1 MCDKIVSDVC
11 LMNTMLGRKAV
22 LGVEG
27 EAIWDRDTVC
37 VCVCT
42 RACAI
47 PSSHTLSQSCQL
59 LQPCYLSPVSL
70 RFVLS
75 SWKRFLFVFFL
86 QIEVSWHS
94 SSKAVKLV
102 ASWKFGSKS
111 KTKADLNISL
121 GY

>member
-42 RACAI
+42 RACAR
-47 PSSHTLSQSCQL
+47 TCARGRVGAETAFLDK
-59 LQPCYLSPVSL
+59 PVTVEYSD
-70 RFVLS
+70 
-75 SWKRFLFVFFL
+75 
-86 QIEVSWHS
+86 E
-94 SSKAVKLV
+94 
-102 ASWKFGSKS
+102 
-111 KTKADLNISL
+111 
-121 GY
+121 